1 MDIVKGNQQRP
12 LSPRTEGNSVQST
25 TPNRRRK
32 SLRLRYK
39 IVITSVLVS
48 ILALLALYMV
58 PKMVGGQQID
68 STKYQVVYLSNG
80 QAYFGKLQNT
90 TGPYMVMKTPYTAQ
104 GVKTSDSESNP
115 ATTTLLK
122 VSAQVY
128 GPEDSM
134 AIRTDQVA
142 FWQNLRD
149 DSKVT
154 KAIDAKE

>member
-1 MDIVKGNQQRP
+1 M
-12 LSPRTEGNSVQST
+12 
-25 TPNRRRK
+25 
-32 SLRLRYK
+32 
-39 IVITSVLVS
+39 SVLVI
-48 ILALLALYMV
+48 ILALLALFMV
-58 PKMVGGQQID
+58 SKMFVGQQID
-68 STKYQVVYLSNG
+68 TSKYQVVYLSNG

-90 TGPYMVMKTPYTAQ
+90 TGPYMVIKTPYTAQ
-104 GVKTSDSESNP
+104 GVKTSDTESNP

-128 GPEDSM
+128 GPEDSI

-154 KAIDAKE
+154 KAIEAKQ